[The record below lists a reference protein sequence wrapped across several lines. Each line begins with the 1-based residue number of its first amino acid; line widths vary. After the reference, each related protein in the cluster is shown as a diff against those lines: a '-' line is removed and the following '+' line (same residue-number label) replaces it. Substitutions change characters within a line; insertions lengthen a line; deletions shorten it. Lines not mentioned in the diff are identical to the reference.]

1 MDGSPLLD
9 RNRKDVPPTAAAA
22 GDGIHISGL
31 SHEYRRDGVG
41 IAALQDIN
49 LDIPAGQFVS
59 LVGVSGCGKTTLLD
73 ILSGL
78 LAPQTGQ
85 VLLAGQPPTAGRKDS
100 ARMFARDA
108 LLPWRTAAGN
118 VDFALATRL
127 EDADQRAEQ
136 VCALLRSVGLAEFQ
150 DALPAELSQGMRQR
164 VALARTFSLRSRFVM
179 LDEPFGAL
187 DALTKI
193 ALQDQLI
200 ELWQQVP
207 ASTVVLVTHDL
218 AEAVALSD
226 RVVVLSPRPG
236 RIVADLKIDLPR
248 PRNVRALQSHETFH
262 ELVAQL
268 WGTLG
273 DAPGTAFG

>member
-1 MDGSPLLD
+1 M
-9 RNRKDVPPTAAAA
+9 
-22 GDGIHISGL
+22 
-31 SHEYRRDGVG
+31 
-41 IAALQDIN
+41 
-49 LDIPAGQFVS
+49 DIPAGQFVS

-85 VLLAGQPPTAGRKDS
+85 VLLAGQPPAAGRKDS

-127 EDADQRAEQ
+127 EDADERAER
-136 VCALLRSVGLAEFQ
+136 VRTLLRSVGLADFQ

-200 ELWQQVP
+200 ELWRQVP

-273 DAPGTAFG
+273 DAPGAAFG

>member
-1 MDGSPLLD
+1 MPLD
-9 RNRKDVPPTAAAA
+9 RNQQDALPIPANPIGANA
-22 GDGIHISGL
+22 DGIHISGL
-31 SHEYRRDGVG
+31 SHEYRRDGTGV
-41 IAALQDIN
+41 AALQDIN

-78 LAPQTGQ
+78 LERQTGQ
-85 VLLAGQPPTAGRKDS
+85 VLLAGQPPAAGRRDS

-127 EDADQRAEQ
+127 DDAAERAER
-136 VCALLRSVGLAEFQ
+136 VLRLLRSVGLADFQ

-200 ELWQQVP
+200 ELWRQVP
-207 ASTVVLVTHDL
+207 NSTVVLVTHDL

-226 RVVVLSPRPG
+226 RVLVLSQRPG

-248 PRNVRALQSHETFH
+248 PRNVRALQSLEAFH

-273 DAPGTAFG
+273 DAPGAAFG

>member
-1 MDGSPLLD
+1 MPLD
-9 RNRKDVPPTAAAA
+9 RNQQDALPIPATPIGANA
-22 GDGIHISGL
+22 DGIHISGL
-31 SHEYRRDGVG
+31 SHEYRRDGTGV
-41 IAALQDIN
+41 AALQDIN

-78 LAPQTGQ
+78 LERQTGQ
-85 VLLAGQPPTAGRKDS
+85 VLLAGQPPAAGRRDS

-127 EDADQRAEQ
+127 NDAAERAER
-136 VCALLRSVGLAEFQ
+136 VLRLLRSVGLADFQ

-200 ELWQQVP
+200 ELWRQVP
-207 ASTVVLVTHDL
+207 NSTVVLVTHDL

-226 RVVVLSPRPG
+226 RVLVLSPRPG

-248 PRNVRALQSHETFH
+248 PRNVRALQSHEAFH

-273 DAPGTAFG
+273 DAPGAAFG

>member
-1 MDGSPLLD
+1 MPLD
-9 RNRKDVPPTAAAA
+9 RNQQDALPIPATPIGANA
-22 GDGIHISGL
+22 DGIHISGL
-31 SHEYRRDGVG
+31 SHEYRRDGTGV
-41 IAALQDIN
+41 AALQDIN

-78 LAPQTGQ
+78 LERQTGQ
-85 VLLAGQPPTAGRKDS
+85 VLLAGQPPAAGRRDS

-127 EDADQRAEQ
+127 NDAAERAER
-136 VCALLRSVGLAEFQ
+136 VLRLLRSVGLADFQ

-200 ELWQQVP
+200 ELWRQVP
-207 ASTVVLVTHDL
+207 NSTVVLVTHDL

-248 PRNVRALQSHETFH
+248 PRNVRALQSHEAFH

-273 DAPGTAFG
+273 DAPGAALG